1 MMSTKNILIGIT
13 GGIAAYKTLDLIHQ
27 LHKNGHVVKVI
38 LTPKATQFVTE
49 LSVRTLS
56 TFPAYTDTSEHVG
69 DPTAH
74 IELALWANIF
84 LIAPITANT
93 IAKLALGLADN
104 LLTTSVLAL
113 PSTTPLMLAPAMNTR
128 MWDNPL
134 VKGHLQTL
142 SQTYPNLSIIA
153 PRESVLACGETGMG
167 AMATIDTLVD
177 AVNAGQ

>member
-1 MMSTKNILIGIT
+1 MTTKNILIGIT

-27 LHKNGHVVKVI
+27 LHKVGHTVKVI
-38 LTPKATQFVTE
+38 LTPNASRFVTE

-56 TFPAYTDTSEHVG
+56 GFPAYTDNAEIIG

-74 IELALWANIF
+74 IELALWADVF

-93 IAKLALGLADN
+93 LAKLALGLADN

-113 PSTTPLMLAPAMNTR
+113 PSTIPLLLAPAMNTR
-128 MWDNPL
+128 MWTNPL
-134 VKGHLQTL
+134 VIGHINTL
-142 SQTYPNLSIIA
+142 TTSFPNISIIP

-167 AMATIDTLVD
+167 AMATIDTLMNTVESIT
-177 AVNAGQ
+177 

>member
-1 MMSTKNILIGIT
+1 MNNSKNILIGIS

-27 LHKNGHVVKVI
+27 LHKNGHTVKVI
-38 LTPKATQFVTE
+38 LTPNATRFVTE
-49 LSVRTLS
+49 LSIRTLS
-56 TFPAYTDTSEHVG
+56 KFPAYTDTSESVG

-74 IELALWANIF
+74 IELALWADIF
-84 LIAPITANT
+84 MIAPITANT

-113 PSTTPLMLAPAMNTR
+113 PSSTPWLLAPAMNTR

-134 VKGHLQTL
+134 VKGHLTTL
-142 SQTYPNLSIIA
+142 ANTYANLSIIP

-167 AMATIDTLVD
+167 AMATIDTLIE
-177 AVNAGQ
+177 AVNAIP